1 MKHANPD
8 TIGYIALDMD
18 GTILDASYRID
29 ERVVKALAAARARGR
44 KVIIST
50 GRVYSSVLKNSE
62 SLGRMDGYVCSN
74 GADVRLGN
82 GESVLNLAM
91 EPELGS
97 ELIKLSRRHDSH
109 FHGFVGETWYFER
122 ELPYTEYYRRRSGLE
137 GEQVAF
143 DISAPPRFAKCLFL
157 DEHEMLEPIRI
168 DLERTLGD
176 RVQVM
181 YSSPNMLE
189 VVTKGVS
196 KSFGLAACVQRLG
209 GTLGRTIAFGDA
221 DNDEDML
228 LAAGIGVAMGNAH
241 DELKSKADRV
251 AKSVDEAGVAYFLN
265 DFFGL
270 GLFGG

>member
-1 MKHANPD
+1 MNQLKSND
-8 TIGYIALDMD
+8 ITYIALDMD
-18 GTILDASYRID
+18 GTILDARYRID
-29 ERVVKALAAARARGR
+29 ERVVKALAATRATGK

-62 SLGRMDGYVCSN
+62 ALGRVDGYVCSN
-74 GADVRLGN
+74 GADVRLGT
-82 GESVLNLAM
+82 GETVLNLAM

-97 ELIKLSRRHDSH
+97 ELIKLSRRHNSH

-122 ELPYTEYYRRRSGLE
+122 ELPYTEYYRKRSGLE
-137 GEQVAF
+137 GVQISF
-143 DISAPPRFAKCLFL
+143 DNSSPPRFAKCLFL
-157 DEHEMLEPIRI
+157 DEHELLEPIRR

-196 KSFGLAACVQRLG
+196 KSFGLAACVERLG
-209 GTLGRTIAFGDA
+209 GTLSKTIAFGDA
-221 DNDEDML
+221 DNDEDMI

-241 DELKSKADRV
+241 DELKAKADIV
-251 AKSVDEAGVAYFLN
+251 AKSVDEAGVAYFLD